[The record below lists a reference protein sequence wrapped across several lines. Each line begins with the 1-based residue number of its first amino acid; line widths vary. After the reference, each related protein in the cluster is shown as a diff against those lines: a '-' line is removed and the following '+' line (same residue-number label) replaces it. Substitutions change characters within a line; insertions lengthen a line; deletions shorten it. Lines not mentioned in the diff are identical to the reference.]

1 MYLELKENRPHGT
14 KEYPYTQY
22 HMNRFRHAFQIP
34 VHWHDEV
41 EIIYIR
47 TGPLT
52 IVVDGEEYAGNNGDI
67 FFVNPGQL
75 HLMGTDASSVDYFTL
90 LFPLEFISFQTKDWL
105 EEQLLFPLRNRS
117 LAFAAMLPKGEVR
130 ASAGAILDQL
140 ITLNNKEGHQK
151 QIGTRIFLLQI
162 IQLLADHKLL
172 HHINTGSTPGMQK
185 ELLSYIQQNYCCRI
199 TLTELSEHF
208 HLSEKY
214 ISRYFKE
221 HFHLT
226 LSQYTNYLR
235 LSHAKHLLETT
246 SLPITEIALRSG
258 FANVSY
264 FIRSFKECYG
274 VSPLKY
280 RNSLG

>member
-1 MYLELKENRPHGT
+1 
-14 KEYPYTQY
+14 
-22 HMNRFRHAFQIP
+22 MNRFHHAFQIP

-140 ITLNNKEGHQK
+140 ITLNNKRRAPK
-151 QIGTRIFLLQI
+151 TNRYPYLSPS
-162 IQLLADHKLL
+162 DH
-172 HHINTGSTPGMQK
+172 T
-185 ELLSYIQQNYCCRI
+185 I
-199 TLTELSEHF
+199 T
-208 HLSEKY
+208 
-214 ISRYFKE
+214 
-221 HFHLT
+221 
-226 LSQYTNYLR
+226 
-235 LSHAKHLLETT
+235 
-246 SLPITEIALRSG
+246 
-258 FANVSY
+258 
-264 FIRSFKECYG
+264 C
-274 VSPLKY
+274 
-280 RNSLG
+280 